1 MLKKRKFFWL
11 GILFLLLI
19 GAGWGYYQF
28 QKPHESAAGERA
40 NVTIEADSLYA
51 QYASNEKVCDG
62 RYLGKVLEVSG
73 RLWQVQ
79 RNGPSEVWILATN
92 AGSGG
97 GINCQLFTGEKIPE
111 PRPKLGDKVTIKG
124 RCTGWL
130 VMDVTLSDCVVV
142 PKNGSQ

>member
-19 GAGWGYYQF
+19 GAAWGYYLF

-40 NVTIEADSLYA
+40 NVRIEADSLYA
-51 QYASNEKVCDG
+51 QYASNEKACDG
-62 RYLGKVLEVSG
+62 KYLGKVLEVSG
-73 RLWQVQ
+73 SLLQIQ
-79 RNGPSEVWILATN
+79 RNGPSEVWILATD

-111 PRPKLGDKVTIKG
+111 PHPKPGDKVTIKG

-130 VMDVTLSDCVVV
+130 VMDVTLSDCVVE
-142 PKNGSQ
+142 K